1 MLFSI
6 PAQFQPVV
14 IQVLSTFYES
24 RNACIQTSDILP
36 VQIDQTVKMC
46 TVRNCPT
53 ICSYLQLIPIRR
65 VALRISL
72 YPSENISILHICP
85 LRPKTQH
92 FFIWLSAI
100 IPHDLGIFHI
110 GVQDGPYIL
119 LELPDIWE
127 VVCRRIYQSLPH
139 LSIAFFVIF
148 SLILF
153 CIFRVISLAYKE
165 LHMIVK

>member
-6 PAQFQPVV
+6 PAKFQPVI
-14 IQVLSTFYES
+14 IQVLSVFYES
-24 RNACIQTSDILP
+24 RNACIQTADIFP
-36 VQIDQTVKMC
+36 VQAGQTVKLSDPRIH
-46 TVRNCPT
+46 TT
-53 ICSYLQLIPIRR
+53 ICSYLQLIHIRR

-110 GVQDGPYIL
+110 GVQDGPYIR

-139 LSIAFFVIF
+139 LSIVFFVIF

-153 CIFRVISLAYKE
+153 CIFQVISLAYKE